1 MELYLIRHGEA
12 VAENVDPARPLTE
25 QGKIDV
31 VRTAAQMKDTG
42 VAIDEIW
49 YSSKLRA
56 KQTAE
61 IVAQTLGIKNVVEK
75 QGLKP
80 NDPVNPVAKLIE
92 QSEKN
97 IAVAGHLPFL
107 PKLADLLVGGSEGD
121 EIVNMKTATV
131 VILEQTDFG
140 WAVKS
145 D

>member
-12 VAENVDPARPLTE
+12 AAENVDAARPLTE

-61 IVAQTLGIKNVVEK
+61 IVAQTLGLKNIAEK

-80 NDPVNPVAKLIE
+80 NDPVKPIAELIE
-92 QSEKN
+92 ESEKN
-97 IAVAGHLPFL
+97 IAIAGHLPFL
-107 PKLADLLVGGSEGD
+107 PKLADLLVGGSERD
-121 EIVNMKTATV
+121 DIVNMKTASV
-131 VILEQTDFG
+131 VILESTDFG
-140 WAVKS
+140 WAIKLG
-145 D
+145 